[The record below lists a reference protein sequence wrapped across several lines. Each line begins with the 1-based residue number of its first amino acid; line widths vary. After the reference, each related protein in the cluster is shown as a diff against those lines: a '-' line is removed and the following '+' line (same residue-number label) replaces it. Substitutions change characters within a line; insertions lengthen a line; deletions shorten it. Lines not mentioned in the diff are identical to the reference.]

1 MQFELFPFDSQMCE
15 LKMEPYALRK
25 TQLDL
30 YWKTKG
36 TPEEQAAFK
45 GAIQD
50 SVRKF
55 AIIFLGRF

>member
-50 SVRKF
+50 SVGK
-55 AIIFLGRF
+55 IEI

>member
-1 MQFELFPFDSQMCE
+1 MQFELFPFDSQLCE

-36 TPEEQAAFK
+36 TPEERAEYKGSIQENFK
-45 GAIQD
+45 KIE
-50 SVRKF
+50 R
-55 AIIFLGRF
+55 IFSL

>member
-1 MQFELFPFDSQMCE
+1 MQFELFPFDSQLCE

-36 TPEEQAAFK
+36 TPEERAEYK
-45 GAIQD
+45 GSIQEN
-50 SVRKF
+50 V
-55 AIIFLGRF
+55 